1 MAQFQAVKGAKDIFP
16 EEIVRW
22 HYIEGVIRSVTDL
35 YGFSEIRTPVFEYT
49 ELFQRGIGSTTD
61 IVGKEMFSFLPDPNG
76 RSITLRPEMTAGV
89 MRAFLQKYPGGG
101 VPVHKL
107 YYISDLFRKER
118 PQAGRQRQFTQFG
131 AELLGVSSPAAVA
144 EVISMMMQVFDTLGL
159 HGLRL
164 RLNSLGDLDDR
175 ARYRDLLRAY
185 LEPYRNDLD
194 EASRERFE
202 KNPLRILDS
211 KNPAVQEIV
220 AGAPKLLDCI
230 KAEGRT
236 DFDRVLGYL
245 SDRNIA
251 YEVDHL
257 LVRGLDYYGHTAFE
271 VASSELG
278 AQDAI
283 GGGGRYDA
291 LSKELGGT
299 AELPAVGF
307 AVGMERLIITM
318 EKQGLFATL
327 TPHGPQVFVVL
338 QDRDLEEHALR
349 IADRLRRAGVTT
361 ETDLSGRSMKA
372 QMREANRLM
381 AGFALFVGQD
391 EVASGSY
398 TLRNLKTSEQVA
410 LTLDAIPGVLHE
422 SSKQ

>member
-22 HYIEGVIRSVTDL
+22 HYIEGVIRSVTAL
-35 YGFSEIRTPVFEYT
+35 YGFSEVRTPAFEYT

-107 YYISDLFRKER
+107 FYIADLFRKER

-131 AELLGVSSPAAVA
+131 AELLGVSSPSAVV
-144 EVISMMMQVFDTLGL
+144 EVISLMMQVFDTLGL

-164 RLNSLGDLDDR
+164 RINSLGDQDDR
-175 ARYRDLLRAY
+175 MRYREELRLY

-194 EASRERFE
+194 EASRDRFE

-211 KNPAVQEIV
+211 KNPGVQQIV
-220 AGAPKLLDCI
+220 AGAPKLLDSI
-230 KAEGRT
+230 KAEGRQE
-236 DFDRVLGYL
+236 FDRVLGYL
-245 SDRNIA
+245 ADRDIA

-271 VASSELG
+271 VVSSELG

-291 LSKELGGT
+291 LSKELGSS

-327 TPHGPQVFVVL
+327 SPHGPQVFIVL
-338 QDRDLEEHALR
+338 QDAGLEEHAMR
-349 IADRLRRAGVTT
+349 IADRLRRAGIMT
-361 ETDLSGRSMKA
+361 ETDLAGRSMKA

-391 EVASGSY
+391 EVASGNY
-398 TLRNLKTSEQVA
+398 ALRNLRTSEQVS
-410 LTLDAIPGVLHE
+410 LGLDAIPGMLHQ

>member
-1 MAQFQAVKGAKDIFP
+1 
-16 EEIVRW
+16 
-22 HYIEGVIRSVTDL
+22 
-35 YGFSEIRTPVFEYT
+35 
-49 ELFQRGIGSTTD
+49 
-61 IVGKEMFSFLPDPNG
+61 G

-101 VPVHKL
+101 VPAHKL
-107 YYISDLFRKER
+107 YYVADLFRKER

-144 EVISMMMQVFDTLGL
+144 EVISMMMQVFDSLGL
-159 HGLRL
+159 QGLKL
-164 RLNSLGDLDDR
+164 RVNSLGDLDDR
-175 ARYRDLLRAY
+175 ARYRDMLRAY
-185 LEPYRNDLD
+185 LEPFRDKLD
-194 EASRERFE
+194 EPSLERFD

-230 KAEGRT
+230 RSEGRAE
-236 DFDRVLGYL
+236 FDRVLGYL
-245 SDRNIA
+245 ADRNIA

-271 VASSELG
+271 VVSSELG
-278 AQDAI
+278 AQDAL

-291 LSKELGGT
+291 LSKELGGNV
-299 AELPAVGF
+299 EIPAVGF
-307 AVGMERLIITM
+307 AVGMERLIIAM
-318 EKQGLFATL
+318 EKQGLFAAL

-338 QDRDLEEHALR
+338 QDSSLEDQALR
-349 IADRLRRAGVTT
+349 ISDRLRHAGVSV
-361 ETDLSGRSMKA
+361 ESDLAGRSMKA

-391 EVASGSY
+391 EVASGNY
-398 TLRNLKTSEQVA
+398 TLRNLKTSEQFS
-410 LTLDAIPGVLHE
+410 LSLDAIPGVLQE